1 MIVYFLLIGFA
12 SLLVSVEFIVETHG
26 GRLEKELLSNFKL
39 YSDGQ
44 MDSKLLF
51 APIGRLGKK
60 AILMVVIILSV
71 MVIVLTMFIRNIT
84 EPLQYMINLSRK
96 ISAGDLRQTINIH
109 SHNEIS
115 ELGNVINELSGNLQ
129 EITLMSKN
137 MCDSG
142 KEITEN
148 IQAILSGPE
157 LGDEEKAA
165 IRTQMEHLRTEFE
178 TLNEFIGYFDFY
190 TVDPHDS

>member
-12 SLLVSVEFIVETHG
+12 SLLVSVEFIVETRG
-26 GRLEKELLSNFKL
+26 GRIERELLSNYKL
-39 YSDGQ
+39 YSDGE
-44 MDSKLLF
+44 MDGKLLF
-51 APIGRLGKK
+51 APIDRLGKK

-96 ISAGDLRQTINIH
+96 ISSGDLRQAINIH

-142 KEITEN
+142 KEITEK
-148 IQAILSGPE
+148 IHAILSGPE
-157 LGDEEKAA
+157 LGDEEKAV

-190 TVDPHDS
+190 TVGPHDS